1 MAIHS
6 PELLN
11 KHNQKLGALLPF
23 LFERNIPFRTPSA
36 AEMRQ
41 HDKDDDDHGFDFM
54 IFDTVIDFKGFGLRF
69 INHSVTWDSTYWE
82 NIEIA
87 ARRLRRPG
95 LVNDFYLFYRG
106 PDPKNWLAMRR
117 SDTKLSI
124 KGYGPYCWRDELL
137 TLDQLIEQCAN

>member
-11 KHNQKLGALLPF
+11 KHNQKLGALFPF

-36 AEMRQ
+36 AEIRQ
-41 HDKDDDDHGFDFM
+41 HDEDNDDHGFDFM

-69 INHSVTWDSTYWE
+69 INHSVTWDSTYWD
-82 NIEIA
+82 EIKDPH
-87 ARRLRRPG
+87 RRG

-117 SDTKLSI
+117 SDTKLSTC
-124 KGYGPYCWRDELL
+124 GFAPYCWRDELL
-137 TLDQLIEQCAN
+137 TLDQLIEQCTN